1 MKRTKRFLSLI
12 LSMILL
18 ASMAMPVMAEDN
30 YEIVISDKYD
40 NHVYEAYQIFG
51 GTYDEATHVLTDIIW
66 GSNFDV
72 ANIGLF
78 LAALQEGDQFGNSFD
93 NIQYVSG
100 KENDV
105 AEAIADVMEGW
116 KAQSDDD
123 RTKLFASILHN
134 KDVDASGNPSD
145 TDQDGNSGEYLFLKG
160 IPKESAKTSEGNNK
174 WNYTIII
181 PKSDTGYYLIKDK
194 DGTQDANPGNSE
206 EKHDFYTRLML
217 QVVGNVNISPKG
229 DVPTV
234 SKSVHTAVDGNY
246 SEAVSSAIDNV
257 VYFRLEGTLPSNLK
271 DYETYSY
278 KFVDTLSAG
287 LDLVDTANLKNN
299 IAEAYILHE
308 NGTEVNL
315 LTDEIFDDPNR
326 VALSYVENATD
337 PNATSQFTIEFKNI
351 INSINVFLA
360 QDKIVVKYK
369 AKLNENAIMGT
380 GTSVNDNASVMN
392 NTIIIGDSGNENTV
406 YLEYSNNP
414 QGDGIGRTPED
425 DARVYSFQMDLNK
438 RDESDKN
445 LSGAEFLVYHRVS
458 ETGKS
463 TEYDYY
469 YAVFKKELDAE
480 GKVSSYVLDQ
490 WILLDELIEG
500 ESIDEDVNANPNYAL
515 NADGKELKIKGT
527 ETKVN
532 LENMLVTSTGSAIN
546 IQGLAAS
553 TYYIQELNAPAGY
566 NKLEQDASITIKME
580 LDDKSKFLDKVEFS
594 YNGAPQIYDVDEKNG
609 KIDITIVNYKGNVL
623 PSTGGIGTTIFY
635 TAGGILVAAAVV
647 LMVTKKRMGS
657 KEV

>member
-72 ANIGLF
+72 ANTGMF
-78 LAALQEGDQFGNSFD
+78 LVALQEGDQFDNSFD

-105 AEAIADVMEGW
+105 AESIADVMEGW
-116 KAQSDDD
+116 KAQPDDD
-123 RTKLFASILHN
+123 KTKLFASILHK
-134 KDVDASGNPSD
+134 KDVDASGNPTDNDNDSD
-145 TDQDGNSGEYLFLKG
+145 IGEYLFLNG
-160 IPKESAKTSEGNNK
+160 TPKKSIETSEGNNK
-174 WNYTIII
+174 WNYTITI
-181 PKSDTGYYLIKDK
+181 PKNETGYYLIKDK
-194 DGTQDANPGNSE
+194 DETQDANPENDE
-206 EKHDFYTRLML
+206 EHHDFYTRLIL
-217 QVVGNVNISPKG
+217 QVVGDVNISPKG

-234 SKSVHTAVDGNY
+234 SKAVHTSVDGNY
-246 SEAVSSAIDNV
+246 SEAVSAAIDSV

-287 LDLVDTANLKNN
+287 LDLFDTGNLKNN

-308 NGTEVNL
+308 DGTEVNL
-315 LTDEIFDDPNR
+315 LTDEIFDNLTR
-326 VALSYVENATD
+326 VELSYDHDTGN

-380 GTSVNDNASVMN
+380 GTSVGENANVLQ
-392 NTIIIGDSGNENTV
+392 NTVISGESGNENTV

-414 QGDGIGRTPED
+414 QGEGTGRTPED

-438 RDESDKN
+438 KNESGEELKD
-445 LSGAEFLVYHRVS
+445 AEFLVYHRVS
-458 ETGKS
+458 EVGKS
-463 TEYDYY
+463 TDYDYY
-469 YAVFKKELDAE
+469 YAVFKKEIDAN
-480 GKVSSYVLDQ
+480 GKVSSYIVDY
-490 WILLDELIEG
+490 WILLDELIAG
-500 ESIDEDVNANPNYAL
+500 ESIDEDATANPNYAL
-515 NADGKELKIKGT
+515 NINGDKIKIKGS
-527 ETKVN
+527 ETFVD
-532 LENMLVTSTGSAIN
+532 LENMLIKSEGSTMN

-566 NKLEQDASITIKME
+566 NKLEHDASITIKME
-580 LDDKSKFLDKVEFS
+580 LGDKNKFLDKVEFS
-594 YNGAPQIYDVDEKNG
+594 YNGAPQIYDVDETNG
-609 KIDITIVNYKGNVL
+609 KIDITILNYKGNIL